1 MQLPNPQFEGQTK
14 TKLGNS
20 EVKGLVEQMVNE
32 QLGTFLEENP
42 NVAKRIVR
50 EDRRR
55 HARAHRR
62 AQGARDGAAQGR
74 ARRGVAAGQARRL
87 PVARPE
93 ESELYIVEGDSAG
106 GSAKQ
111 GRDRR
116 NQAILPLRGKI
127 LNVEKARFDK
137 MLTAREIVTLI
148 TALGHGH
155 RPRGVRRPRRP
166 ATTASS

>member
-1 MQLPNPQFEGQTK
+1 MKLPNPQFEGQTK

-32 QLGTFLEENP
+32 QLATFLEENP
-42 NVAKRIVR
+42 DDRQ
-50 EDRRR
+50 EDRRPR
-55 HARAHRR
+55 SATPPAPASPPARPARRCGARARWT
-62 AQGARDGAAQGR
+62 
-74 ARRGVAAGQARRL
+74 ARRCRASSPTARRSD
-87 PVARPE
+87 PA

-127 LNVEKARFDK
+127 LNVEKARFEK
-137 MLTAREIVTLI
+137 MLTSAR
-148 TALGHGH
+148 
-155 RPRGVRRPRRP
+155 R
-166 ATTASS
+166 S